1 MNYFKIFF
9 ALFCLSCLFDMPYSY
24 YELFRV
30 VAMTSFI
37 FLCIK
42 EKDNDVMVLIWVS
55 SAIIVQPFY
64 KFYISREI
72 WIFIDIFWATI
83 LFYSVFSSNI
93 LNKSNPLNKSSEEAN
108 KKRLIDKSKPKKSM
122 LKK

>member
-1 MNYFKIFF
+1 
-9 ALFCLSCLFDMPYSY
+9 
-24 YELFRV
+24 
-30 VAMTSFI
+30 MTSFI